1 MDGVPTR
8 LPIPIV
14 FALSLVTALALSL
27 AVAVTQPAAAQ
38 EESSGDGDER
48 VTVADYP
55 GHVGVIVQNLLGD
68 KVPTRRYRGEQRFD
82 TARLIALDAFDN
94 PSNVVI
100 ARGDIFP
107 DALSGSYLAGQR
119 DAPLLLTSSHR
130 LEPDTL
136 EALNDLDPDRVTLV
150 GGTEAIAFS
159 VASEL
164 GREGYPTNRVG
175 GFDRFETAA
184 LVATAEDSVVGERED
199 HGRTAIV
206 ARADEFADALV
217 AGTLSYTGEFPLLL
231 TRGDRLH
238 PDTSDALDTL
248 AIDHVIVPGGSAAV
262 SDDVVDEI
270 AAHGIDVERVSGVD
284 RVATSVKFA
293 QFMRDEFGFGL
304 DRINTAIGTRFAD
317 ALALGPMSGPFGQP
331 IVLTADENT
340 LGGDG
345 AVEEFLSQ
353 TCVVDL
359 AGLGGGHA
367 AITPDLEE
375 ELRDLA
381 TSTGAPCILDL
392 VPDLA
397 LRDLGA
403 DHTLTG
409 TLTDNA
415 GNPVQGEDVRTEIY
429 RATDLDLPV
438 DLSLDE
444 LGLDAL
450 EDAVGTLPLDDLL
463 GQVEGT
469 LAEAG
474 IGDVTFG
481 GEPVHTFV
489 DTTDENGQVESTYT
503 GPDLPA
509 VDVAVACLEDD
520 ADECVLLSVG
530 DVLDPD
536 SVETAP
542 DVLSDSG
549 IVLWGLDPGGLLPN
563 LLLLEPPVAVN
574 EPGGEHTVTAS
585 ALNADLDSLD
595 SGLLDLGEIGELGEL
610 VETLAGLD
618 IDATGTLVPDTEVHF
633 EVFRTTEELPQDLL
647 DGLTGLVGSASGSD
661 VNEGDLL
668 EVLEGQDLSAAL
680 TTAGLHSVAS
690 GTETTDQ
697 NGEATFT
704 YQGPDGLGLDL
715 VVACLGEDGE
725 QCAVLDGGLNLPD
738 SPGVG
743 LAAALWAPSDL
754 LGLVEGLID
763 LLGEEQLLGMLTD
776 AELANLLDILGQ
788 DFVDAI
794 GEDLLV
800 SELGSLDG
808 LVEDTGLT
816 EEEVTSVLENDL
828 SLLRSGFQG
837 TLTAEQVE
845 AAYSEHEDGV
855 EGRR

>member
-1 MDGVPTR
+1 MDGVPIR
-8 LPIPIV
+8 LPSPV
-14 FALSLVTALALSL
+14 VLALSLLTALALFVVV
-27 AVAVTQPAAAQ
+27 AVAQPAAAQ
-38 EESSGDGDER
+38 EESSADGDER

-55 GHVGVIVQNLLGD
+55 GHIGVIVQNLLGD

-94 PSNVVI
+94 PSDVVI

-136 EALNDLDPDRVTLV
+136 EALNDLDPDQVTLV

-159 VASEL
+159 VATEL
-164 GREGYPTNRVG
+164 GQQGYPTNRVG

-184 LVATAEDSVVGERED
+184 LVATAEDAVVGERED

-331 IVLTADENT
+331 IVLTANEST

-353 TCVVDL
+353 TCVIDL

-367 AITPDLEE
+367 AIEPDLEE
-375 ELRDLA
+375 HIREIA

-397 LRDLGA
+397 TRDLGA

-450 EDAVGTLPLDDLL
+450 EDAAGTLPLDDLL
-463 GQVEGT
+463 GQVENT
-469 LAEAG
+469 LADAG
-474 IGDVTFG
+474 IGDVTFEG
-481 GEPVHTFV
+481 DPVHSFV
-489 DTTDENGQVESTYT
+489 ETTDENGQVENTYT

-509 VDVAVACLEDD
+509 VDIAVACLD
-520 ADECVLLSVG
+520 AETDECVLLDVG

-536 SVETAP
+536 SVETDP

-549 IVLWGLDPGGLLPN
+549 IVLWGLDLGGLLPN

-574 EPGGEHTVTAS
+574 EPGTEHTVTAS

-595 SGLLDLGEIGELGEL
+595 SALLDLGEIGELGEL
-610 VETLAGLD
+610 VEAVAGLD
-618 IDATGTLVPDTEVHF
+618 LDVTGTLVPDTDVHF
-633 EVFRTTEELPQDLL
+633 EVFRATDELPQDLV

-661 VNEGDLL
+661 IDEGDLL
-668 EVLEGQDLSAAL
+668 DVLEGQDLSAAL
-680 TTAGLHSVAS
+680 NVAGLHSVAS
-690 GTETTDQ
+690 GTEQTDE

-704 YQGPDGLGLDL
+704 YQGPDGLGLDI
-715 VVACLGEDGE
+715 VVACLDESGE
-725 QCAVLDGGLNLPD
+725 QCAILDGGLSLPD
-738 SPGVG
+738 NPGMG

-754 LGLVEGLID
+754 LALVEGLID
-763 LLGEEQLLGMLTD
+763 LLGEEELLALLSD

-800 SELGSLDG
+800 DELDG
-808 LVEDTGLT
+808 LTELSEELEVSEDDLT
-816 EEEVTSVLENDL
+816 TVLTSEP
-828 SLLRSGFQG
+828 SLLGSAFEG

-845 AAYSEHEDGV
+845 AAMDDDQESV